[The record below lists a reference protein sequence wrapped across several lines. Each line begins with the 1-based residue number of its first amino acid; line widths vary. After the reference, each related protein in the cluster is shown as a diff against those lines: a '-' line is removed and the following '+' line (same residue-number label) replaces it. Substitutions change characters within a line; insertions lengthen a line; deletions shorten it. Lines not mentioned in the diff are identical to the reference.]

1 MKKTARVSLSSPSWI
16 FYNSPLRPLADSEA
30 DSEADFEADFASA
43 P

>member
-16 FYNSPLRPLADSEA
+16 FSHSPLRPLADSEA